1 MIRWPAHF
9 EPERSPVF
17 VHNELV
23 MEVPPEAVWEW
34 LIRAEFWPSWY
45 SNSRNVVIEDG
56 PRPDLGA
63 GSRFQW
69 WTFGIPL
76 RFERRGVRAAR
87 AAGLAGRRAGRG
99 RISRLAHRAPQRRLL
114 GPHRGDPARHARP
127 ARQLPDARSHAQ
139 ASPALARSPRT
150 PGPPGPPARDRRPEV
165 TVSRRREVLG
175 NSPLTRAIHE
185 CVAHPAEPLTPPLSP
200 RPRGEGDHFPAPPR
214 LPRWAEAKPSPSP
227 RRGEG
232 ARRADEGVPR
242 ACNPT
247 VKRSN
252 PARKMLSP
260 CVSRSRGIE
269 PWNTPN
275 TRKKTDVV
283 EPGILVV
290 FRVFGVFRGRKT
302 SRTIHAAARPRPW
315 RRSSLCAA
323 LRCRGNQRVGRVAS
337 ESSGRYPTW
346 MTEKTSNRRRTDAAT
361 IAAPRRRPRRPGI
374 CVGIDLAGVEYRETG
389 VAILRGGGSTC

>member
-1 MIRWPAHF
+1 MRCA
-9 EPERSPVF
+9 
-17 VHNELV
+17 
-23 MEVPPEAVWEW
+23 
-34 LIRAEFWPSWY
+34 
-45 SNSRNVVIEDG
+45 
-56 PRPDLGA
+56 
-63 GSRFQW
+63 
-69 WTFGIPL
+69 
-76 RFERRGVRAAR
+76 
-87 AAGLAGRRAGRG
+87 
-99 RISRLAHRAPQRRLL
+99 
-114 GPHRGDPARHARP
+114 
-127 ARQLPDARSHAQ
+127 
-139 ASPALARSPRT
+139 
-150 PGPPGPPARDRRPEV
+150 
-165 TVSRRREVLG
+165 
-175 NSPLTRAIHE
+175 
-185 CVAHPAEPLTPPLSP
+185 PAEPLTPPLSP

-242 ACNPT
+242 VRNPT

-260 CVSRSRGIE
+260 CARDQEESNHG
-269 PWNTPN
+269 
-275 TRKKTDVV
+275 TRRTH
-283 EPGILVV
+283 GRRRTSLTRILVV

-389 VAILRGGGSTC
+389 VAILRGGRLDLLTRAGDDAEVLALARSAGRWGTVAINAP